1 MMIVA
6 LLIRNFKIYQNI
18 NFLPISNGKMFSA
31 LVGENGAGKSS
42 VLEAL
47 NSFFNGVDWNY
58 NHTITLNSFDTREPF
73 ICPIFLIDKQKPIF
87 SKHKD
92 IVEELSSMVWRAP
105 KAEFNSAHRKISDQ
119 FCRHRDF
126 LIQEGF
132 SPEDY
137 YLLPLGLR
145 KQSANGSA
153 DVYFSIFEPLENII
167 GEKPFVIDQKIASE
181 IYENLSSAYNYV
193 YLPSEIDF
201 HAYTKIEG
209 RTIQALLGRKLND
222 IVREFIDGET
232 VRGINRNLNAFL
244 TEIAETLEGYEY
256 KKPAK
261 KQNLF
266 NQSHFTEKVIEAF
279 FESKVLS
286 RKNGE
291 ESTPVNN
298 LSSGEKR
305 RAIIDVARGF
315 LLKGASVGGQQ
326 VVLAIDEPE
335 LSLHISACF
344 EQFEK
349 VKEISTSG
357 VQSLV
362 TTHWYGFMPV
372 ISSGVAVY
380 IPKDDRSEVPLI
392 DLRCFREDIKRLKER
407 TSGILPTNIELKGIN
422 DLVQSIIASVT
433 ASDCNWVICEGSS
446 DKIYLDHFFKGLP
459 VRPYVLAV
467 GGSAN
472 VKRVFNY
479 VTMALDNDRDCIQGK
494 VYFVVDTDKKYSAFE
509 APDSIKNIRMRRL
522 INNPAAGKTELV
534 VPSGDMLYPPT
545 EIEDCLL
552 PDIFISTL
560 QSFQEEQ
567 AELYSQ
573 FSEPPSVLV
582 ESQASGLALNMRD
595 TDKQVLEQMFAAPRF
610 KVMFANRYVSLSG
623 DTPPPGWV
631 LEISQ
636 FLGAEKKLRRRP
648 SAKRS
653 GRDRAEATN

>member
-1 MMIVA
+1 MIVA
-6 LLIRNFKIYQNI
+6 LLVRNFKIYQNI

-31 LVGENGAGKSS
+31 LVGENGVGKSS
-42 VLEAL
+42 VLEAF

-73 ICPIFLIDKQKPIF
+73 ICPIFLVEKQKPIF
-87 SKHKD
+87 AKHRD
-92 IVEELSSMVWRAP
+92 IVEELSNMAWHSS
-105 KAEFNSAHRKISDQ
+105 KSEFNSAHRKLAEQ
-119 FCRHRDF
+119 FCRHRDT
-126 LIQEGF
+126 LTQEGYG
-132 SPEDY
+132 PDDY

-153 DVYFSIFEPLENII
+153 EVYFSIFEPLENSLA
-167 GEKPFVIDQKIASE
+167 EKPYAIEPKIASE
-181 IYENLSSAYNYV
+181 IYESLSSAYNYV

-232 VRGINRNLNAFL
+232 VKGINRNLNAFL
-244 TEIAETLEGYEY
+244 TDIAETLDGYEY

-286 RKNGE
+286 RKNGD

-315 LLKGASVGGQQ
+315 LIKGASGGGQQ
-326 VVLAIDEPE
+326 VILAIDEPE
-335 LSLHISACF
+335 LSLHVSACF

-349 VKEISTSG
+349 VKDISYSG

-372 ISSGVAVY
+372 ISSGVAIY

-392 DLRCFREDIKRLKER
+392 DLRCFREDIKKLKER
-407 TSGILPTNIELKGIN
+407 TNGVLPTNIELKGIN

-433 ASDCNWVICEGSS
+433 ASNCTWIICEGSS
-446 DKIYLDHFFKGLP
+446 DKIYLDHFFKALP
-459 VRPYVLAV
+459 AKPYILPV

-494 VYFVVDTDKKYSAFE
+494 VYFIIDTDKKYSSFE
-509 APDSIKNIRMRRL
+509 APDSIKNVRMRRL
-522 INNPAAGKTELV
+522 LNNPRTGRTELV
-534 VPSGDMLYPPT
+534 IPSSDMLYPPT

-552 PDIFISTL
+552 PDIFIATL
-560 QSFQEEQ
+560 QSFQEEH

-582 ESQASGLALNMRD
+582 ESEASGLALNMRD
-595 TDKQVLEQMFAAPRF
+595 TDKHVLEQIFSTPKF
-610 KVMFANRYVSLSG
+610 KVMFASRYVELSG
-623 DTPPPGWV
+623 DASSPGWV
-631 LEISQ
+631 SEISDY
-636 FLGAEKKLRRRP
+636 LG
-648 SAKRS
+648 SAKKIRRKIPTRRS
-653 GRDRAEATN
+653 VRDQSTKAD